1 MHDNNSKPIAV
12 RKLLELSILIEPDRQ
27 RLMRFAIEAVES
39 LGGNVFAASRALLS
53 AVDRCLVG
61 ARQGRPP
68 VNVEL
73 TMSEACLSLGWDEEW
88 YPLVELGSP
97 PPAAVVDELAGRLKL
112 ASEQSDPELLSR
124 RNREINEELN
134 RFVATAAEQMA
145 ELEATIERK
154 KKELQESVRR
164 AETDSLTGL
173 FNRGAYDQRLRE
185 SVLHCQRQGE
195 PLSLILLDLD
205 KFKEINDTH
214 GHQYGDEY
222 LKRMARAMCAAT
234 REHVD
239 LPCRMGG
246 DEFAIVVFA
255 DGRIAERVAQ
265 QVLEGMQG
273 KVSIGVAELMI
284 SDTPDS
290 LVGRADAALYDAK
303 RGGRGQVA
311 TAVYAAA
318 VNI

>member
-1 MHDNNSKPIAV
+1 MHDKNSKAEAG
-12 RKLLELSILIEPDRQ
+12 RKLLDLTILIEPDRQ
-27 RLMRFAIEAVES
+27 RLLRFAIEAVES
-39 LGGNVFAASRALLS
+39 LGGNVFAASRALL
-53 AVDRCLVG
+53 AMVDRLG
-61 ARQGRPP
+61 AGIGQQRGAS
-68 VNVEL
+68 NVEL
-73 TMSEACLSLGWDEEW
+73 AIHEARLCISCAGER
-88 YPLVELGSP
+88 YPLVKLEEEPS
-97 PPAAVVDELAGRLKL
+97 AAAVDELAARLRL
-112 ASEQSDPELLSR
+112 ASEQADPELLSR

-134 RFVATAAEQMA
+134 RFVAAAAEQMA

-154 KKELQESVRR
+154 KTELQESVRR

-185 SVLHCQRQGE
+185 AVFHCQRQRE
-195 PLSLILLDLD
+195 PLSLVLLDLD

-222 LKRMARAMCAAT
+222 LKRMAQVMRAAV

-246 DEFAIVVFA
+246 DEFAIVVFS
-255 DGRIAERVAQ
+255 GRAIAERVAHR
-265 QVLEGMQG
+265 VLSGMQG
-273 KVSIGVAELMI
+273 KVSIGVAELVA

-303 RGGRGQVA
+303 RRGRGQVA
-311 TAVYAAA
+311 TAGQVA
-318 VNI
+318 VVNQ